1 MLGGLARLAIG
12 TGVGERP
19 GGRVR
24 RMREGE
30 AGDLEDEAEG
40 LEDGAGDL
48 KDEAGDLKDEGRLWL
63 VRQGL
68 HALQAL
74 DN

>member
-1 MLGGLARLAIG
+1 MGSRGGGSPQKTSFMLGGLARLAIG

-48 KDEAGDLKDEGRLWL
+48 KDEAGDLKDEGR
-63 VRQGL
+63 
-68 HALQAL
+68 
-74 DN
+74 